1 MQHVSCNWEILIN
14 FGLSYEKHCYFLWF
28 WVGLL
33 MSFKFPMVSPWLSR
47 AWVVSIGLCRRRGN
61 LFGFFDGTTWALCC
75 ARVCQLHPKAV
86 PCMEFHFARYGCS
99 YVRWIVILLSIFWKG
114 LLCYHFEQRI
124 IPWGAFI
131 VCHPNKMIF
140 LKFNAKYD
148 DSFVGWQARFF
159 LTGHVC
165 TWNPSSGNSVRQRI
179 LVNPCFSPLL
189 LNHSLPFNNSTSF
202 LIILSLLFK

>member
-33 MSFKFPMVSPWLSR
+33 MSFKFPMISPWLSR

-148 DSFVGWQARFF
+148 DSFVGWQTRFF
-159 LTGHVC
+159 FNLPCLHMESKQWQLGKAEDSC
-165 TWNPSSGNSVRQRI
+165 QPMFQSV
-179 LVNPCFSPLL
+179 VAEPFT
-189 LNHSLPFNNSTSF
+189 SLQQFYEF
-202 LIILSLLFK
+202 LW